1 MANIKKKS
9 LRKIIISWVLII
21 LIIVA
26 ILATVG
32 VFLIRNFMG
41 NPTQE
46 GEANDTTIVQTVN
59 GKLQGRVN
67 NGVYNFLGVEY
78 AKAERRFQEAK
89 EVEAWD
95 DVKTAFEYGAQSL
108 QSVFFRRYR
117 LFNYR
122 GNI

>member
-9 LRKIIISWVLII
+9 LLKRIISWVLII

>member
-9 LRKIIISWVLII
+9 LLKRIISWVLII

-26 ILATVG
+26 ILAIVG

>member
-1 MANIKKKS
+1 M
-9 LRKIIISWVLII
+9 II

-26 ILATVG
+26 ILAIVG